1 MPNDMITLK
10 ALGKELSETL
20 NSGRINRIASLGN
33 DSYLFTVRAR
43 GTNRALFLSAKSDTA
58 GVYITES
65 EHSADE
71 IPNNFCM
78 ALRKRLIGG
87 IMESFSVEN
96 EDRIIKILMSPKNL
110 RKTVTFS
117 HESYLRLPLDCL
129 RLPCTGYISLSF
141 LSSAMKNLYWN
152 AIG

>member
-43 GTNRALFLSAKSDTA
+43 GNNRALFLSAKSDTA

-87 IMESFSVEN
+87 IVESFLV
-96 EDRIIKILMSPKNL
+96 
-110 RKTVTFS
+110 
-117 HESYLRLPLDCL
+117 
-129 RLPCTGYISLSF
+129 
-141 LSSAMKNLYWN
+141 
-152 AIG
+152 